1 MTHNPPRLEAARFL
15 ATLATCFALTVSLA
29 WLFGQRLVELALP
42 AARVGFDAI
51 DSRIAATVL
60 DIDHS
65 KEERTIR
72 VRATV
77 TLPLVGGQR
86 ALFPN
91 GQEWFQSSMPMLAML
106 IPLVIAVPLAAAWPA
121 RSRAV
126 LCVQVALAL
135 ALGMAWLFIDIPLT
149 LFAFTWSAFESAF
162 DPEGDS
168 MIVAWLALMNAGGRF
183 AAGALLAVLACF
195 IAQRLADRRAPR

>member
-1 MTHNPPRLEAARFL
+1 
-15 ATLATCFALTVSLA
+15 
-29 WLFGQRLVELALP
+29 
-42 AARVGFDAI
+42 
-51 DSRIAATVL
+51 
-60 DIDHS
+60 
-65 KEERTIR
+65 
-72 VRATV
+72 
-77 TLPLVGGQR
+77 
-86 ALFPN
+86 
-91 GQEWFQSSMPMLAML
+91 MPMLAML

-135 ALGMAWLFIDIPLT
+135 ALGVAWLFIDIPLT

-162 DPEGDS
+162 DPDGDS